1 MYGLYDENYT
11 ETQLS
16 ALRQVCLLTLD
27 VQNANER
34 LLDLYDRYG
43 EGDDELLAMMMRWAA
58 NLEQCSKEQVM
69 GTFARLSSI
78 RSGSRNN
85 YAP

>member
-1 MYGLYDENYT
+1 MYGLYDGQYT
-11 ETQLS
+11 ESQLS

-27 VQNANER
+27 IQNANER
-34 LLDLYDRYG
+34 LSELYDTYG
-43 EGDDELLAMMMRWAA
+43 EGDDEMLAMMMRWADK
-58 NLEQCSKEQVM
+58 LEQCSKEQVM

-78 RSGSRNN
+78 RSGSRNS